1 MTIVAALASQAKVLK
16 VRLLAAGDAAPAVA
30 GPAPVFFDRIF
41 AADAA
46 GAAGSLSLA
55 AGALGAGA
63 CRAEQRARAEVRPRR
78 RRRRA
83 VAHRRPTRLNAPPLA
98 RQLP

>member
-1 MTIVAALASQAKVLK
+1 VTIVAALASQAKVLK

-63 CRAEQRARAEVRPRR
+63 CRAEQRARESAAAAPPPPRR
-78 RRRRA
+78 RSPPP
-83 VAHRRPTRLNAPPLA
+83 HAPQCLPLA

>member
-16 VRLLAAGDAAPAVA
+16 VRLLAAGDAAPGVA
-30 GPAPVFFDRIF
+30 GPPPVYFDRIF
-41 AADAA
+41 AADATA

-63 CRAEQRARAEVRPRR
+63 CSARNAREQ
-78 RRRRA
+78 
-83 VAHRRPTRLNAPPLA
+83 
-98 RQLP
+98 

>member
-16 VRLLAAGDAAPAVA
+16 VRLLAAGDAAPAGA

-63 CRAEQRARAEVRPRR
+63 CKRGARAVSRPRR
-78 RRRRA
+78 RRCDLTSRHHRA
-83 VAHRRPTRLNAPPLA
+83 P
-98 RQLP
+98 